1 MADLLTSTDKTSFQ
15 NSVLD
20 LFDTFGREIV
30 IHKEPL
36 KKVTQAVPSTP
47 VLPGYKNTSSPTNI
61 EYVPQYQTHQAMIS
75 YSNSNVENE
84 PQAGITIPKGKI
96 AIKVK
101 SETKDYINNGKT
113 EKIVV
118 DEKSFKLA
126 STELVKDHFGLK
138 LYVYILEESG

>member
-1 MADLLTSTDKTSFQ
+1 MADLLSSTDKASFQ

-20 LFDTFGREIV
+20 LFDTFSRDII

-36 KKVTQAVPSTP
+36 KKVTQSAPSTP

-61 EYVPQYQTHQAMIS
+61 EYVPQNATHKAMIS
-75 YSNSNVENE
+75 YSNSKTENE
-84 PQAGITIPKGKI
+84 PQAGITIPRGKI

-101 SETKDYINNGKT
+101 STTKDYINNGKT

-118 DEKSFKLA
+118 DDKSFKLA
-126 STELVKDHFGLK
+126 STDLVKDHFGLK